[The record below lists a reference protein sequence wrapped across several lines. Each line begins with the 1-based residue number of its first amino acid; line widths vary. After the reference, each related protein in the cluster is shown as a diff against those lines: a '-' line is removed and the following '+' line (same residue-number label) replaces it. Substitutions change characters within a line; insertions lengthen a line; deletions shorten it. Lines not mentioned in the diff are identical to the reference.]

1 MNAKDPGKWS
11 LLGAINI
18 LEDNEQC
25 HRTPHSTP
33 SGRYE
38 VWRGGNKPQDRASSH
53 IAWLPSRCSE
63 PASLQWCSL
72 SPLSSQLHPS
82 FLLVSIFLFLSC
94 LLSFSSQYVAHAG
107 PEILLLPPTECWD
120 PRHMPP
126 LPGWPLLSFFVNDH
140 LKALDSLTPCLELT
154 YLATLAA
161 KEAENVVFV
170 LDGPVSI
177 NQAKQV
183 DGYWEVSDI
192 FYPSVNA
199 RKFTLENYTIRLK
212 LNFLK

>member
-1 MNAKDPGKWS
+1 MNANDPGKWS

-18 LEDNEQC
+18 LKDNEQC
-25 HRTPHSTP
+25 HRTTHSTP
-33 SGRYE
+33 SVRYE
-38 VWRGGNKPQDRASSH
+38 VRRDGNKPQDRASSH
-53 IAWLPSRCSE
+53 TAWLPSRCSE
-63 PASLQWCSL
+63 PVSLQWCSL
-72 SPLSSQLHPS
+72 SPLSQLHSS
-82 FLLVSIFLFLSC
+82 FLHVSIFLFLSC
-94 LLSFSSQYVAHAG
+94 PLSFSSQYVAHAG

-126 LPGWPLLSFFVNDH
+126 LPGRLLLSFFVNDH
-140 LKALDSLTPCLELT
+140 PKAPNSLTPCLELT

-177 NQAKQV
+177 SQAKQV

-199 RKFTLENYTIRLK
+199 RKFTLENYNIRLK